1 MTAFGESSRS
11 AAEANVATIQIIIP
25 GVADDPAGR
34 RVPFVWM
41 LGEIQGKILRI
52 SQRPYNLD

>member
-11 AAEANVATIQIIIP
+11 AAYAYLATIQIIIP
-25 GVADDPAGR
+25 GVAVDPAGR
-34 RVPFVWM
+34 RLPFVWM